1 MMTTIRSL
9 AELQVI
15 SQSREGKDKNYQADY
30 FNTLVEDSGQRK
42 RYIRS
47 KDEKALSLPNVPKRT
62 MRKWSRTKDVLSR
75 FFEDLDYASQIQSS
89 YDLTLIADQS
99 KINDKEAA

>member
-1 MMTTIRSL
+1 MMPSIRSL
-9 AELQVI
+9 AELRVI
-15 SQSREGKDKNYQADY
+15 SQLRESKAKKYQAEY

-47 KDEKALSLPNVPKRT
+47 KDEKGLNLPNVPKRT
-62 MRKWSRTKDVLSR
+62 MRKWSRSKDALSR
-75 FFEDLDYASQIQSS
+75 FFDDLDYASQIQSS

>member
-1 MMTTIRSL
+1 MMPSIRSL
-9 AELQVI
+9 AELRLI
-15 SQSREGKDKNYQADY
+15 SQSREGKEKKAKNDC

-47 KDEKALSLPNVPKRT
+47 KDEQGLNLPNIPKRKIL
-62 MRKWSRTKDVLSR
+62 KWSRSKYAISK
-75 FFEDLDYASQIQSS
+75 FFEEFDYATQIQSS

>member
-42 RYIRS
+42 R
-47 KDEKALSLPNVPKRT
+47 
-62 MRKWSRTKDVLSR
+62 
-75 FFEDLDYASQIQSS
+75 
-89 YDLTLIADQS
+89 
-99 KINDKEAA
+99 